1 MNKVEAALLSFLSKA
16 AQGEAEMPRHILE
29 DFGKSAQKALEK
41 QFTNENRDFYL
52 RMSNVGRPLCQLQM
66 QAKNVKPETP
76 TYDFKM
82 RMILGDV
89 IEALVIS
96 LLEAAGVNV
105 KNKHKKVELKVDKK
119 NSITGEFDIEL
130 DDGIYDIKTVSP
142 YAFEYKFK
150 SDNAFERIKESD
162 SFGYVSQGLGY
173 GMANKV
179 PFRGWLAVNK
189 STGEIAV
196 AEAVDN
202 KEERENV
209 YDNIRKVVKAISSDK
224 PFQRSFTD
232 NEEVYYGKPT
242 GNRTLGIECSY
253 CPYKY
258 DCWGN
263 IEFRRQLPSKGKNPK
278 WVYYTYISEEWQ
290 DRLNDNS

>member
-16 AQGEAEMPRHILE
+16 AEGEAEMPRHILE

-105 KNKHKKVELKVDKK
+105 KNKHKKVELKIDKK

-278 WVYYTYISEEWQ
+278 WVYYTHISEEWQ